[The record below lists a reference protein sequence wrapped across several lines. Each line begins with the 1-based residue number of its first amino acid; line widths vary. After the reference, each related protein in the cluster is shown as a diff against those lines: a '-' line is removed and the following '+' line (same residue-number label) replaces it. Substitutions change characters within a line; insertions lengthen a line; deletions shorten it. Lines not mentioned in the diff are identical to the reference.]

1 MSKLTWISS
10 LIVLAVGAGGTAYY
24 YVKHQNS
31 EAPEAVAPV
40 APESP
45 AVQPSTPK
53 RDDEMQRRKLEGIG
67 STRDLKP
74 VPIPKGDAR

>member
-1 MSKLTWISS
+1 MSKLTWVSS
-10 LIVLAVGAGGTAYY
+10 LIVLAVGVGGTAYY
-24 YVKHQNS
+24 FVKHQNS
-31 EAPEAVAPV
+31 DAPAAVAPA

-45 AVQPSTPK
+45 AAPPPHRK
-53 RDDEMQRRKLEGIG
+53 RDEEMQRRKLEGIG